1 MSRCETHEVELKDG
15 ENFIL
20 CGNELDELK
29 EDYETQRQRR
39 IVTLEKNIELHHEN
53 VRLTGE
59 AVKLEAENEKLRS
72 QDSDNI
78 RIVGAALRCFPEPAS
93 EMLDDQL
100 EKPLVVVDRI
110 RTENEMLLDSVKE
123 AFLSGYSQGNHAA
136 VESMGYSADESA
148 NEYMEDIENKT
159 QEPE

>member
-1 MSRCETHEVELKDG
+1 MSTRNEIRMSNNLKQYR
-15 ENFIL
+15 ESA
-20 CGNELDELK
+20 EKAEKKLDELK
-29 EDYETQRQRR
+29 
-39 IVTLEKNIELHHEN
+39 
-53 VRLTGE
+53 
-59 AVKLEAENEKLRS
+59 AENEKLRS

-93 EMLDDQL
+93 EMLDNQL

-136 VESMGYSADESA
+136 VESMGYYADESA
-148 NEYMEDIENKT
+148 NEYMEDIEKKT

>member
-1 MSRCETHEVELKDG
+1 MNSCTKHGTGLDEGEKCQPCEIEFDPEFVAEKIEDLET
-15 ENFIL
+15 ENAGCADRL
-20 CGNELDELK
+20 EKCEKERDELK
-29 EDYETQRQRR
+29 
-39 IVTLEKNIELHHEN
+39 
-53 VRLTGE
+53 
-59 AVKLEAENEKLRS
+59 AENEKLRS